1 LSSGPRG
8 AKVQT
13 LKPMGKAKVQTLKR
27 DPETKGG
34 QDANPKT
41 DGKSKGANPKP
52 EKGIQ
57 KPKGAKMQTLK
68 PMGKAKPH
76 IV

>member
-1 LSSGPRG
+1 MSSGPRG

-34 QDANPKT
+34 QDANLKT

-52 EKGIQ
+52 
-57 KPKGAKMQTLK
+57 
-68 PMGKAKPH
+68 
-76 IV
+76 